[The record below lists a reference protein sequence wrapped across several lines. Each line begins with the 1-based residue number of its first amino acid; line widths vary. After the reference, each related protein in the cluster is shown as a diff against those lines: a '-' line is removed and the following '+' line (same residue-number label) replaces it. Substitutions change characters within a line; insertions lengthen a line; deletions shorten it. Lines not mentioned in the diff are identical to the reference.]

1 MARAKTTREPV
12 QPKAEEAQ
20 DRPPCLCGCGGF
32 PKGKNAR
39 YVPGH
44 DARHH
49 AAIKREA
56 AEAEAAK

>member
-1 MARAKTTREPV
+1 MATKKTPTPEPEPV
-12 QPKAEEAQ
+12 PVAT
-20 DRPPCLCGCGGF
+20 RPACLCGCGGF

-49 AAIKREA
+49 AAIAK
-56 AEAEAAK
+56 AAKEQEA